1 MPGTNRRLLEERI
14 GYGFQNE
21 TLFLQALTHS
31 SYTNEVKS
39 EERGENYE
47 RLEYLGDAVLEM
59 VTSDFLYHRYEA
71 LPEGEL
77 TRLRAA
83 LVCEESLFECAT
95 TLSLSAYIRFGK
107 GEEMSGGREKPSIL
121 ADVTEALIGAI
132 YLDGGIDEAARFI
145 ESFVLCN
152 VEEKYFVDD
161 AKTRLQEAAQ
171 RIGRE
176 TPDYRLV
183 AETGPEHDKRFTSA
197 VFLGDRFLAEGTGR
211 NKKASQQEAAKAA
224 LQVLC
229 I

>member
-1 MPGTNRRLLEERI
+1 MPGTDRRLLEERI
-14 GYGFQNE
+14 GYGFHNE
-21 TLFLQALTHS
+21 SLFTQALTHS
-31 SYTNEVKS
+31 SYTNEAKN

-59 VTSDFLYHRYEA
+59 VTSDFLYHRYET

-132 YLDGGIDEAARFI
+132 YLDGGIGEAPRFI
-145 ESFVLCN
+145 EEFVLCS
-152 VEEKYFVDD
+152 VEEKFFVDD

-171 RIGRE
+171 RIGKE

-197 VFLGDRFLAEGTGR
+197 VYLGERFLAEGTGR

>member
-1 MPGTNRRLLEERI
+1 MPGTDRRLLEERI
-14 GYGFQNE
+14 GYGFRNAG
-21 TLFLQALTHS
+21 LFAQALTHS
-31 SYTNEVKS
+31 SYTNEAKNK
-39 EERGENYE
+39 ERGENYE

-59 VTSDFLYHRYEA
+59 VTSDFLYHRYES

-95 TLSLSAYIRFGK
+95 ALSLSAYIRFGK

-132 YLDGGIDEAARFI
+132 YLDGGIDAARRFI
-145 ESFVLCN
+145 ETFVLCSI
-152 VEEKYFVDD
+152 EEKFFVDD
-161 AKTRLQEAAQ
+161 AKTKLQEAAQ
-171 RIGRE
+171 RIGKE
-176 TPDYRLV
+176 APDYRLV

>member
-132 YLDGGIDEAARFI
+132 YLDGGIDEATRFI

>member
-132 YLDGGIDEAARFI
+132 YLDGGIDEATRFI

-197 VFLGDRFLAEGTGR
+197 VFLGDRFLAEGTGK

>member
-1 MPGTNRRLLEERI
+1 MPGTDRRLLEERI
-14 GYGFQNE
+14 GYGFHNE
-21 TLFLQALTHS
+21 SLFTQALTHS
-31 SYTNEVKS
+31 SYTNEAKNKD
-39 EERGENYE
+39 RGENYE

-59 VTSDFLYHRYEA
+59 VTSDFLYHRYET

-132 YLDGGIDEAARFI
+132 YLDGGIGEATRFI
-145 ESFVLCN
+145 EEFVLCS
-152 VEEKYFVDD
+152 VEEKFFVDD

>member
-1 MPGTNRRLLEERI
+1 MLEERI
-14 GYGFQNE
+14 GYGFRDE
-21 TLFLQALTHS
+21 TLFTQALTHS
-31 SYTNEVKS
+31 SYTNEAKNKD
-39 EERGENYE
+39 RGENYE

-59 VTSDFLYHRYEA
+59 VTSDFLYHRYET

-95 TLSLSAYIRFGK
+95 ALSLSTYIRFGK

-132 YLDGGIDEAARFI
+132 YLDGGIDEARRFI
-145 ESFVLCN
+145 ETFVLCS
-152 VEEKYFVDD
+152 VEEKFFVDD

-197 VFLGDRFLAEGTGR
+197 VFLGERFLAEGTGR